1 VEETKAQGRKFI
13 TLAHF
18 SQLINKRIFSDDF
31 DKNYS
36 EHSDKKHF
44 GRAMSMLDQP
54 IKEDSELEEADRYLS
69 DSSSNSQFSMRRRYL
84 NLDLSK
90 LIDRLDP
97 TDFDSAFGSKY
108 LSNVGETI
116 EEEHSASSD
125 EKDLRPG
132 FIFQDL
138 PGSRLLSSHSS
149 GSRSKRSLLSLEP
162 VNPLS
167 Y

>member
-1 VEETKAQGRKFI
+1 
-13 TLAHF
+13 
-18 SQLINKRIFSDDF
+18 
-31 DKNYS
+31 
-36 EHSDKKHF
+36 
-44 GRAMSMLDQP
+44 
-54 IKEDSELEEADRYLS
+54 
-69 DSSSNSQFSMRRRYL
+69 MRRRYL

-125 EKDLRPG
+125 EKDLPR
-132 FIFQDL
+132 
-138 PGSRLLSSHSS
+138 SRLLSSHSS